1 MRTLLVHVEDFPDLP
16 SVLKAALVLAREFGG
31 HIEGLYVPQGLPSM
45 LPLSPE
51 GGLATADVMASL
63 EQGAEDAAQRLR
75 AVFERFM
82 ADDEVAMMPIGA
94 AVDSPSAS
102 WFEAGRPTQDML
114 GARSRA
120 FELIVVGRPLPGQF
134 APSMMALE
142 TALFESGRPL
152 LIVPPGAPAET
163 IGKKIAIAW
172 NGSTETARTIAFA
185 MPLLVRADEVLV
197 ISVEQGMVPGPG
209 GQDIAQNLTRGGI
222 ITRTRHVHSEG
233 RSIGEA
239 MLSESRDFGADLLIK
254 GAYTQSR
261 LRQMIF
267 GGATS
272 HILAHADL
280 PVFMAN

>member
-1 MRTLLVHVEDFPDLP
+1 MRTLLVHVEDCPDLR
-16 SVLKAALVLAREFGG
+16 SILEAALIVARRFGS

-63 EQGAEDAAQRLR
+63 EQGAEDTAQRLR
-75 AVFERFM
+75 AVFDRFM
-82 ADDEVAMMPIGA
+82 ADEDVAVMPIGA
-94 AVDSPSAS
+94 AIDRPSAS
-102 WFEAGRPTQDML
+102 WFEAARLTQDTL
-114 GARSRA
+114 GGRGRM
-120 FELIVVGRPLPGQF
+120 FELIVVGRPMSGQF
-134 APSMMALE
+134 APSMVALE

-152 LIVPPGAPAET
+152 LIVPPENAAT

-172 NGSTETARTIAFA
+172 NGSTETARTIAFS
-185 MPLLVRADEVLV
+185 MPLLAQADEVAV
-197 ISVEQGMVPGPG
+197 ISVEEGLVSGPS
-209 GQDIAQNLTRGGI
+209 GQDIAQNLARAGI
-222 ITRTRHVHSEG
+222 VSRTRHVHSEG
-233 RSIGEA
+233 RAIGEA
-239 MLSESRDFGADLLIK
+239 MLAESKAFGADLLIK

-272 HILAHADL
+272 HILANADL

>member
-1 MRTLLVHVEDFPDLP
+1 MRTLLVHVEDCPDLR
-16 SVLKAALVLAREFGG
+16 SILEAALIVARRFGS

-63 EQGAEDAAQRLR
+63 EQGAEDTAQRLR
-75 AVFERFM
+75 AVFDRFM
-82 ADDEVAMMPIGA
+82 ADEDVAIMPVGA
-94 AVDSPSAS
+94 AIDRPSAC
-102 WFEAGRPTQDML
+102 WFEAARLTQDTL
-114 GARSRA
+114 GGRGRM
-120 FELIVVGRPLPGQF
+120 FELVVVGRPMSGQF
-134 APSMMALE
+134 APSMVALE

-152 LIVPPGAPAET
+152 LIVPPGNVAT

-172 NGSTETARTIAFA
+172 NGSTETARTIAFS
-185 MPLLVRADEVLV
+185 MPLLAQADEVAV
-197 ISVEQGMVPGPG
+197 ISVEEGLVPGPS
-209 GQDIAQNLTRGGI
+209 GQDIAQNLARAGI
-222 ITRTRHVHSEG
+222 VSRTHHVHSEG
-233 RSIGEA
+233 RAIGEA
-239 MLSESRDFGADLLIK
+239 MLAESRAFGADLLIK

-272 HILAHADL
+272 HILANADL

>member
-1 MRTLLVHVEDFPDLP
+1 MRTLLVHIEDCADLP
-16 SVLKAALVLAREFGG
+16 SILSSALLVARDFGS

-63 EQGAEDAAQRLR
+63 EQGAEDTVERLR
-75 AVFERFM
+75 DVFERFM
-82 ADDEVAMMPIGA
+82 ADNDVQLMPMGA
-94 AVDSPSAS
+94 AIDKPSAS
-102 WFEAGRPTQDML
+102 WFDGKKPAQDTLGGR
-114 GARSRA
+114 GRA
-120 FELIVVGRPLPGQF
+120 FDAIIVGRPVSGQF
-134 APSMMALE
+134 APSMVALE

-152 LIVPPGAPAET
+152 LIIPPGGSET

-185 MPLLVRADEVLV
+185 MPFLSRADEVAV
-197 ISVEQGMVPGPG
+197 ISVEEGMVPGPSG
-209 GQDIAQNLTRGGI
+209 HDIAQSLVRGGI
-222 ITRTRHVHSEG
+222 VSRTRHVRAEG
-233 RSIGEA
+233 RAIGEA
-239 MLSESRDFGADLLIK
+239 MLAESRAFGADLVIK

-272 HILAHADL
+272 YILAHADL
-280 PVFMAN
+280 PIFMAN

>member
-1 MRTLLVHVEDFPDLP
+1 MRTLLVHVEDYPGLTLVF
-16 SVLKAALVLAREFGG
+16 KAALIVAQRFGS

-63 EQGAEDAAQRLR
+63 EQGAEDAALRLH
-75 AVFERFM
+75 AIFDRFM
-82 ADDEVAMMPIGA
+82 AEEDVAVMPIGA
-94 AVDSPSAS
+94 AIDRPSAS
-102 WFEAGRPTQDML
+102 WFEAKRSNQDTLGGRGRM
-114 GARSRA
+114 
-120 FELIVVGRPLPGQF
+120 FELIVAGRPMPGQF
-134 APSMMALE
+134 APSMVALE

-152 LIVPPGAPAET
+152 LIVPPGERAT
-163 IGKKIAIAW
+163 IGRKIAIAW
-172 NGSTETARTIAFA
+172 NGSTETSRTIAFA
-185 MPLLVRADEVLV
+185 MPLLAGADEVVV
-197 ISVEQGMVPGPG
+197 ISVEEGLVPGPS
-209 GQDIAQNLTRGGI
+209 GQDIAQNLARAGI
-222 ITRTRHVHSEG
+222 VSRTRHVHSEG

-239 MLSESRDFGADLLIK
+239 MLAESRAFGADLLIK

-272 HILAHADL
+272 YILANADL

>member
-1 MRTLLVHVEDFPDLP
+1 MRTLLVHVEDCPDLTGI
-16 SVLKAALVLAREFGG
+16 LNAALIIARRFGS

-63 EQGAEDAAQRLR
+63 EQGAEDTAQRLK
-75 AVFERFM
+75 AAFDRFM
-82 ADDEVAMMPIGA
+82 ADQDVAMMPIGA
-94 AVDSPSAS
+94 AVDKPSAS
-102 WFEAGRPTQDML
+102 WFEAGRLAQDTL
-114 GARSRA
+114 GGRGRV
-120 FELIVVGRPLPGQF
+120 FELIVVGRPVVGQF
-134 APSMMALE
+134 APSMVALE

-152 LIVPPGAPAET
+152 LIVPPGNVEA
-163 IGKKIAIAW
+163 IGKRIAIAW

-185 MPLLVRADEVLV
+185 MPLLASADEVAV
-197 ISVEQGMVPGPG
+197 ISVEEGLVPGPS
-209 GQDIAQNLTRGGI
+209 GQDIAQNLARAGI
-222 ITRTRHVHSEG
+222 VSRTRHVHGEG
-233 RSIGEA
+233 RAVGEA
-239 MLSESRDFGADLLIK
+239 MLAESKAFGADLLIK

-272 HILAHADL
+272 HILASADL

>member
-1 MRTLLVHVEDFPDLP
+1 MKTLLVHIEDCPDLP
-16 SVLKAALVLAREFGG
+16 SILNAALVVARRFGS

-63 EQGAEDAAQRLR
+63 EQGAEDAAQRLE
-75 AVFERFM
+75 AVFDRFM
-82 ADDEVAMMPIGA
+82 ADQDVAVMPIGA
-94 AVDSPSAS
+94 AIDTPSAS
-102 WFEAGRPTQDML
+102 WFEASRPAHDTLGGR
-114 GARSRA
+114 GRA
-120 FELIVVGRPLPGQF
+120 FEMIVVGRPMPGQF
-134 APSMMALE
+134 APSMVALE

-152 LIVPPGAPAET
+152 LIVPPDEIKT
-163 IGKKIAIAW
+163 IGQRIAIAW

-185 MPLLVRADEVLV
+185 MPFLAEAEEVIV
-197 ISVEQGMVPGPG
+197 ISVEEGMVSGPS

-222 ITRTRHVHSEG
+222 VCRTRHVHSEG
-233 RSIGEA
+233 RAIGEA
-239 MLSESRDFGADLLIK
+239 MLAESRAFGADLLIK

-280 PVFMAN
+280 PVFMAH